1 MPLIPHAW
9 NRFRGIASE
18 FAIRL
23 RPGRR
28 VPVLQQLSS
37 VECGAACLALVRSY
51 YGRNTKVSE
60 VRDLC
65 SVGRDGL
72 NGLALVNAAR
82 KCGLRTKAYTL
93 EPDQLKYL
101 RLPAIAHWGFNHFV
115 VVERSRSDLVEIIDP
130 AQGRRSLTR
139 KEFGEYFTGVVLT
152 LEPGTRLVR
161 ETPPGKV
168 SSLWE
173 YFNTDSRAGESTERP
188 TVRLCPIIRIR
199 FILFVRWVLRLRS
212 RSRAGINPS
221 SQRLFIMSSGADK
234 RARGNNAVGVASGF
248 RCQGQGAGLRS
259 TQPAPTPTAALVW
272 LSKPKSQHVHSAQ
285 RHQLI
290 CVRVKRAGARLPLR
304 R

>member
-37 VECGAACLALVRSY
+37 VECGAACLALVLSY

-130 AQGRRSLTR
+130 PQGRRSLTR

-199 FILFVRWVLRLRS
+199 FILFVRW
-212 RSRAGINPS
+212 
-221 SQRLFIMSSGADK
+221 F
-234 RARGNNAVGVASGF
+234 
-248 RCQGQGAGLRS
+248 
-259 TQPAPTPTAALVW
+259 
-272 LSKPKSQHVHSAQ
+272 
-285 RHQLI
+285 
-290 CVRVKRAGARLPLR
+290 
-304 R
+304 